1 MAFLL
6 EESTLD
12 AEQKGYLDAI
22 TQSGEMLLRVLS
34 DILDISKVEGGDFSI
49 SADPFVAQD
58 LVGSVTHLF
67 EGKVRQGG
75 NTLIGTVEPPEPIVL
90 SGDAGRIDRRSLGC
104 QWRSP
109 RRRAAHMSRRRYNVG
124 ATNDSQG
131 GRICDRKG

>member
-67 EGKVRQGG
+67 EGKARQGG

-90 SGDAGRIDRRSLGC
+90 SGDAGRNRPTKPWLSMAEPTTASSTYVKTKI
-104 QWRSP
+104 
-109 RRRAAHMSRRRYNVG
+109 
-124 ATNDSQG
+124 
-131 GRICDRKG
+131 